1 MGLVRKTSEVVADD
15 LERQISD
22 GSLKSGDQLPTIDQ
36 LAIQY
41 GVGKSTIREAI
52 SQLKARGLVQPR
64 QGEGTFVTP
73 NANDALQHANHALG
87 NIPLALTGNPE
98 ELIQLLQ
105 VRRLIEGGCVV
116 AAAESADETD
126 MLRMANIV
134 HKMQD
139 AVDNEE
145 MSRLY
150 DIQFHMEIAKASRNP
165 FLLKIMETIS
175 EALNQTI
182 RDSRSLWLYRG
193 QQQNHQLYLDH
204 RSIYEAIHDR
214 DAALAKQRIEAHLDN
229 VSAALK
235 EYLNASI

>member
-15 LERQISD
+15 LQRQISD
-22 GSLKSGDQLPTIDQ
+22 GSLKSGDRLPTIDQ

-64 QGEGTFVTP
+64 QGEGTFVTQS
-73 NANDALQHANHALG
+73 ADFALQSANHALG
-87 NIPLALTGNPE
+87 NIPLLTGNPE

-105 VRRLIEGGCVV
+105 VRRLIEGGCAA
-116 AAAESADETD
+116 AAAESGTEDD
-126 MLRMANIV
+126 MLRMANII
-134 HKMQD
+134 HKMED
-139 AVDNEE
+139 AMDNEE

-150 DIQFHMEIAKASRNP
+150 DIQFHMAIAKASGNP

-193 QQQNHQLYLDH
+193 QQQTRQLYMDH
-204 RSIYEAIHDR
+204 LGIYQAIRDR
-214 DAALAKQRIEAHLDN
+214 DDVRAKERIEDHLDN
-229 VSAALK
+229 VSAALR
-235 EYLNASI
+235 EYLSSKG